1 MKLRD
6 LAKDP
11 NRLLD
16 YIVGIAL
23 IIACVVV
30 VAVVV
35 YGLLL

>member
-16 YIVGIAL
+16 YIVAGAL
-23 IIACVVV
+23 IFATVVLA
-30 VAVVV
+30 AVVL